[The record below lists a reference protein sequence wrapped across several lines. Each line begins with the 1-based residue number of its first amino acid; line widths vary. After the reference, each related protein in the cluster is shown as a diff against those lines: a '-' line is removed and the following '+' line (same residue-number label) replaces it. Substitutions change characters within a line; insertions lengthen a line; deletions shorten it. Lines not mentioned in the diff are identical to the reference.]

1 MRRSLLLLSLL
12 ALFVV
17 LAACDRG
24 VTPGAVEPNAITYA
38 LDELNASGINGTV
51 TFEEVSE
58 TETMVT
64 IAVEGTAA
72 GATYPAHIHEG
83 SHPGGAI
90 YISLTPV
97 SGDTGT
103 SSTLVT
109 QTDDGMN
116 VNFDYLV
123 NYDGYVNVHNPDDPS
138 ILVATGETGAG
149 ANDIQIEPAGN

>member
-12 ALFVV
+12 GLFVV
-17 LAACDRG
+17 LAGCNRG
-24 VTPGAVEPNAITYA
+24 VTPGAVEPNTITYP
-38 LDELNASGINGTV
+38 LDELDASGVNGTV

-58 TETMVT
+58 AETMVT
-64 IAVEGTAA
+64 IEVEGTAA

-97 SGDTGT
+97 EGATGMSVT
-103 SSTLVT
+103 NVT
-109 QTDDGMN
+109 QTDGGMD
-116 VNFDYLV
+116 VDFEYLV

-138 ILVATGETGAG
+138 IVVATGETGAG
-149 ANDIQIEPAGN
+149 ANDIQFEPAGN